1 MSISFKIKGIEKYK
15 TILSMSEIEYQTF
28 LYRVGNY
35 LQKNDIKNFHAIHSA
50 LHMLYYERGNDERP
64 N

>member
-35 LQKNDIKNFHAIHSA
+35 LQKKW
-50 LHMLYYERGNDERP
+50 Y
-64 N
+64 